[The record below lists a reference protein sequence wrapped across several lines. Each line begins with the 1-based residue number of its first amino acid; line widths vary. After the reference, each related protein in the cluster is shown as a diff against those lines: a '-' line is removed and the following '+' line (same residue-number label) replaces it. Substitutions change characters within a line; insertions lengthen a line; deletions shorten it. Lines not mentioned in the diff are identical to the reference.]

1 MFLIFI
7 YLEGI
12 NLILQSL
19 QILLG
24 DALAG
29 DLSLDLVQPL
39 VEVIDILR
47 RLTEFLLHRF
57 LK

>member
-1 MFLIFI
+1 MVT

-12 NLILQSL
+12 DLILQSIN
-19 QILLG
+19 ILLG

-29 DLSLDLVQPL
+29 DLSLDLIQPL

-47 RLTEFLLHRF
+47 RLAEFLLHRF
-57 LK
+57 L

>member
-1 MFLIFI
+1 MFSIFN

-12 NLILQSL
+12 DLILQSL

-29 DLSLDLVQPL
+29 DLSLHLVQPL
-39 VEVIDILR
+39 VQVIDILR

-57 LK
+57 L

>member
-1 MFLIFI
+1 MFLILI

-12 NLILQSL
+12 DLILQSL

-47 RLTEFLLHRF
+47 SLAEFLLHRF
-57 LK
+57 L

>member
-12 NLILQSL
+12 DLILQSL

-24 DALAG
+24 AALAG
-29 DLSLDLVQPL
+29 DLSLNLVQPL
-39 VEVIDILR
+39 VEFTDILR

-57 LK
+57 L

>member
-12 NLILQSL
+12 DLILQSL

-29 DLSLDLVQPL
+29 DLSLNLVQPL

>member
-12 NLILQSL
+12 DLILQSVN
-19 QILLG
+19 ILLG

-57 LK
+57 L

>member
-1 MFLIFI
+1 MA

-12 NLILQSL
+12 DLILQGIN
-19 QILLG
+19 ILLG

-47 RLTEFLLHRF
+47 RLAEFLLHRF
-57 LK
+57 L

>member
-12 NLILQSL
+12 DLILQSL

-57 LK
+57 L

>member
-1 MFLIFI
+1 MFSIFN

-12 NLILQSL
+12 DLILQSL

-57 LK
+57 L

>member
-1 MFLIFI
+1 MFSIFK

-12 NLILQSL
+12 DLILQSL

-29 DLSLDLVQPL
+29 DLSLDLVQPF
-39 VEVIDILR
+39 VQVIDILR

-57 LK
+57 L

>member
-1 MFLIFI
+1 MFLISI

-12 NLILQSL
+12 DLILQSL

-57 LK
+57 L

>member
-1 MFLIFI
+1 MFLIFV

-12 NLILQSL
+12 DLILQSL

-29 DLSLDLVQPL
+29 DLSLHLIQPL
-39 VEVIDILR
+39 VQVIDILR

-57 LK
+57 L

>member
-12 NLILQSL
+12 DLILQSL